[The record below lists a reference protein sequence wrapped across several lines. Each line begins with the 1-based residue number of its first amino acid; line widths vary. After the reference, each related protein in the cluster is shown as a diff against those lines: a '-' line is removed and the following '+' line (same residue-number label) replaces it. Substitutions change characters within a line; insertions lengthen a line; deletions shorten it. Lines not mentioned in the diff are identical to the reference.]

1 MATITRS
8 TVDPQQKYTYDNLK
22 TTYAFPSASGTNV
35 IQRLEYAP
43 KDTDGLGYLNNTT
56 GGYTN
61 GETFP
66 NRADSSKYTTQPVGK
81 FNHYNLVYNTDGR
94 TRYGATAA
102 GAEILVTVATVH
114 QP

>member
-8 TVDPQQKYTYDNLK
+8 TVDPKKRYTYAGLR

-43 KDTDGLGYLNNTT
+43 KDNDGLGYLNNTT

-61 GETFP
+61 GEVFP
-66 NRADSSKYTTQPVGK
+66 NRNDPTKYTTQPIGK

-94 TRYGATAA
+94 TRYGATAN
-102 GAEILVTVATVH
+102 GAEILVTVTKVH